1 MKNLLVKRK
10 TTQFFKIGKRVE
22 QTIHNLYKW
31 SVSIRKKYSISVVTR
46 KMQIKAIM
54 NCQSQCR
61 TFKELITPD
70 TGEDEEQLEMS

>member
-10 TTQFFKIGKRVE
+10 PTQFFKIGKRVE
-22 QTIHNLYKW
+22 QTIHKLYEW
-31 SVSIRKKYSISVVTR
+31 SISIRKKYSISVVTR

-54 NCQSQCR
+54 SRQSQWR
-61 TFKELITPD
+61 TFKGLITPD